1 MNKKQEQQILDY
13 YSTNDKYIHSKT
25 HSNAHQTVFTKES
38 DKYQWLV
45 LEQKS
50 QCEVEVRQTDSHGTI
65 TARDNYEL
73 TGNLP
78 KCVDVER
85 LCEGANIQIPFNA
98 DEINL
103 IYQFGEQ
110 GKAETCAHSSAI
122 LPQIK
127 DSDTKQIVS
136 TTLKKLNSLSE
147 ETCAELTATT
157 KRRKLT
163 ERDQSIKTKVS
174 QSKGTGK
181 TADSCRGKTAQ
192 NPKQRKGGYDA
203 MKLSRYEQETI
214 VNYNAGEQ
222 TATVYTRDKT
232 VMRKLDTLVG
242 DFPDTYKLIEQ
253 NEVSKTYSFPK
264 SYVSYRKPRTVSTK
278 QREWARQMMIAKN
291 RVKKD

>member
-13 YSTNDKYIHSKT
+13 YSTTDKYIRSKT

-73 TGNLP
+73 TRNLP
-78 KCVDVER
+78 KCVGVER
-85 LCEGANIQIPFNA
+85 LCEGANFQIPFNA

-110 GKAETCAHSSAI
+110 SKAETCASLSAI

-136 TTLKKLNSLSE
+136 GTLKKLNALSE
-147 ETCAELTATT
+147 KTCAELTATT

-163 ERDQSIKTKVS
+163 ERDNSIKTRLAKAKEQAKQPTVAEGK
-174 QSKGTGK
+174 QHRTHSKG
-181 TADSCRGKTAQ
+181 
-192 NPKQRKGGYDA
+192 KGDMA
-203 MKLSRYEQETI
+203 L
-214 VNYNAGEQ
+214 
-222 TATVYTRDKT
+222 
-232 VMRKLDTLVG
+232 
-242 DFPDTYKLIEQ
+242 
-253 NEVSKTYSFPK
+253 
-264 SYVSYRKPRTVSTK
+264 
-278 QREWARQMMIAKN
+278 
-291 RVKKD
+291 

>member
-13 YSTNDKYIHSKT
+13 YSTTDKYIRSKT
-25 HSNAHQTVFTKES
+25 HSNAHQTVFTKEN

-50 QCEVEVRQTDSHGTI
+50 QCEVEVRQTDNHGTI

-73 TGNLP
+73 TRNLP
-78 KCVDVER
+78 KCMGVER
-85 LCEGANIQIPFNA
+85 LCEETTMQIPFNA

-110 GKAETCAHSSAI
+110 SKSETCVHLSAI

-136 TTLKKLNSLSE
+136 DTLKKLNSLSE

-163 ERDQSIKTKVS
+163 ERDHSIMAKLARAKEQTKQPTVAEGK
-174 QSKGTGK
+174 QHRTHSKG
-181 TADSCRGKTAQ
+181 
-192 NPKQRKGGYDA
+192 KGDMA
-203 MKLSRYEQETI
+203 L
-214 VNYNAGEQ
+214 
-222 TATVYTRDKT
+222 
-232 VMRKLDTLVG
+232 
-242 DFPDTYKLIEQ
+242 
-253 NEVSKTYSFPK
+253 
-264 SYVSYRKPRTVSTK
+264 
-278 QREWARQMMIAKN
+278 
-291 RVKKD
+291 

>member
-1 MNKKQEQQILDY
+1 MNSYSTMRRNTTTIFRNLISRQLTEENYISAPKPINHINPYHRRAKTMNKKQEQQILDY
-13 YSTNDKYIHSKT
+13 YSTTDKYIRSKT

-73 TGNLP
+73 TRNLP
-78 KCVDVER
+78 KCVGVER

-110 GKAETCAHSSAI
+110 GKAETCASLSAI

-136 TTLKKLNSLSE
+136 DTLKKLNALSE

-163 ERDQSIKTKVS
+163 EHDHSIKARLAKAKEQTKQPTVAEEKKHKTH
-174 QSKGTGK
+174 SKG
-181 TADSCRGKTAQ
+181 
-192 NPKQRKGGYDA
+192 KGDMA
-203 MKLSRYEQETI
+203 L
-214 VNYNAGEQ
+214 
-222 TATVYTRDKT
+222 
-232 VMRKLDTLVG
+232 
-242 DFPDTYKLIEQ
+242 
-253 NEVSKTYSFPK
+253 
-264 SYVSYRKPRTVSTK
+264 
-278 QREWARQMMIAKN
+278 
-291 RVKKD
+291 

>member
-13 YSTNDKYIHSKT
+13 YSTADKYIRSKT
-25 HSNAHQTVFTKES
+25 HSNAHQTVFTKEN

-50 QCEVEVRQTDSHGTI
+50 QCEVEVRQTDNHGTI

-73 TGNLP
+73 TRNLP
-78 KCVDVER
+78 KCVGVER
-85 LCEGANIQIPFNA
+85 LCEGANFQIPFNA

-110 GKAETCAHSSAI
+110 NKAEMCSSLSAI

-147 ETCAELTATT
+147 ESCMELTATT

-163 ERDQSIKTKVS
+163 ERDHSIKTRLAKAKEQTKQPTVAEKNKHRTR
-174 QSKGTGK
+174 SKG
-181 TADSCRGKTAQ
+181 
-192 NPKQRKGGYDA
+192 KGDMA
-203 MKLSRYEQETI
+203 L
-214 VNYNAGEQ
+214 
-222 TATVYTRDKT
+222 
-232 VMRKLDTLVG
+232 
-242 DFPDTYKLIEQ
+242 
-253 NEVSKTYSFPK
+253 
-264 SYVSYRKPRTVSTK
+264 
-278 QREWARQMMIAKN
+278 
-291 RVKKD
+291 

>member
-13 YSTNDKYIHSKT
+13 YSTTDKYIHSKT

-78 KCVDVER
+78 KCVGVER
-85 LCEGANIQIPFNA
+85 LCEGANFQIPFNA

-110 GKAETCAHSSAI
+110 SKAETCASLSAI

-127 DSDTKQIVS
+127 DSNTKQIVS
-136 TTLKKLNSLSE
+136 DTLKKLNSLSE
-147 ETCAELTATT
+147 ETCAELTAT
-157 KRRKLT
+157 L
-163 ERDQSIKTKVS
+163 
-174 QSKGTGK
+174 
-181 TADSCRGKTAQ
+181 
-192 NPKQRKGGYDA
+192 
-203 MKLSRYEQETI
+203 
-214 VNYNAGEQ
+214 
-222 TATVYTRDKT
+222 YTRDKA
-232 VMRKLDTLVG
+232 VMRKLDTLVA
-242 DFPDTYKLIEQ
+242 DFPNTYKMIKQ
-253 NEVSKTYSFPK
+253 DEVSKTYSFPK
-264 SYVSYRKPRTVSTK
+264 SHVSYRKPRAVSTE
-278 QREWARQMMIAKN
+278 QRERARQMMIKRNKAN
-291 RVKKD
+291 ED